1 MAFVFKG
8 ELVSE
13 RPQTTQTVVYF
24 SPFIVQNGRPIQSN
38 RPSATQRKSLFNKTG
53 HQSKPQSPANS
64 QTTVARST
72 SPFPI
77 FRLPKITTQ
86 VVNNKI
92 PTDDA
97 VLCEIKKKEA
107 ESSMK
112 FYMRDALD
120 ITNEEFMALEMEFE
134 ETNPKQV
141 KKEFLNNH
149 SSSMPNLPPLS
160 NSVSYS
166 HSRSGSHTPQNFRKT
181 QTLKSTLH
189 QSTRNAEFHKDQ
201 LLRNYIDSKSLCTS
215 QLAKKNLHVK
225 RAREYLL
232 QLSVQHLEKCV
243 NKHYMGLRNEYFYEW
258 RDTILYEKE
267 RQKRLEFLKMKA
279 ITRLELI
286 AISYF
291 HRLIKF
297 YYRKWYETIQYQ
309 INYDKHIQQ
318 MRAAIIIQTCYR
330 GYSARQKVYAMKH
343 QNYLTTRK
351 NGAIKIQVYYYLS
364 IFFI

>member
-1 MAFVFKG
+1 MA
-8 ELVSE
+8 S
-13 RPQTTQTVVYF
+13 
-24 SPFIVQNGRPIQSN
+24 S
-38 RPSATQRKSLFNKTG
+38 RPSTAQQKSLFKSTG
-53 HQSKPQSPANS
+53 HLSKPQSPANS
-64 QTTVARST
+64 SSTAVARST

-86 VVNNKI
+86 IVNNKI

-107 ESSMK
+107 ENSMK

-120 ITNEEFMALEMEFE
+120 ITNEEFMALEMEYE
-134 ETNPKQV
+134 EANPKQV

-149 SSSMPNLPPLS
+149 SASMPILPPLS
-160 NSVSYS
+160 NSMNYS
-166 HSRSGSHTPQNFRKT
+166 HRSSESPQTFRRT
-181 QTLKSTLH
+181 QTLKSSLH

-201 LLRNYIDSKSLCTS
+201 LLRNYIESKSLCTS

-225 RAREYLL
+225 RARQYLL
-232 QLSVQHLEKCV
+232 QLSIQHLEKCV
-243 NKHYMGLRNEYFYEW
+243 NKHYMGLRNEYFYDW

-267 RQKRLEFLKMKA
+267 HQKRLEFLKMKA

-351 NGAIKIQVYYYLS
+351 NGAIKIQVYIYLLLL
-364 IFFI
+364 FINLFILDCLERILCQKI